1 MITLWYRPPELLL
14 GEERYGPSIDVWS
27 CGCILG
33 ELFAKKPLFQV
44 GNTLV
49 TLTAIIAQT
58 VTFPISL
65 TVTNFVFQAN
75 EDFQQL
81 MVISRLCGTPCPANW
96 PKVIHLPG
104 FANLKPKKQHRRKV
118 REDFVHLMPSS
129 ALDLLDKM
137 LALDPDKRISSTE
150 ALKCDWLKD
159 VEPDK

>member
-1 MITLWYRPPELLL
+1 MLL

-44 GNTLV
+44 GIGLI
-49 TLTAIIAQT
+49 LIAIEA
-58 VTFPISL
+58 L
-65 TVTNFVFQAN
+65 TVSSPASLNVFVFQAN

>member
-1 MITLWYRPPELLL
+1 MLL

>member
-44 GNTLV
+44 GIGLI
-49 TLTAIIAQT
+49 LIAIEA
-58 VTFPISL
+58 L
-65 TVTNFVFQAN
+65 TVSLPASLNVFVFQAN